1 MTKHQKTLTVLAVLG
16 VIVLLAFPTTAVFAQ
31 NGEPPKAANQAGKQQ
46 KDLGDIL
53 EELTEKYEDMDDGL
67 GKTDKIITKLER
79 WIEKRDAEGKDTSE
93 IETIL
98 ETFQTNLEAI
108 QTAYDNV
115 GTLIETH
122 AGFDANGEVTDE
134 TTAIATLRSIAEGM
148 LDVHQLTEDAR
159 SQLQWDIMTFRYLNQ
174 DD

>member
-1 MTKHQKTLTVLAVLG
+1 MTKHQKTLTILAVLG
-16 VIVLLAFPTTAVFAQ
+16 VMVLLAFPTSAVFAQ

-46 KDLGDIL
+46 KDLGDIFEDL
-53 EELTEKYEDMDDGL
+53 CEKYEDMDDGL
-67 GKTDKIITKLER
+67 KNADKIVTKLER
-79 WIEKRDAEGKDTSE
+79 WIERRSAEGKDTAE

-108 QTAYDNV
+108 QTAYDDV

-122 AGFDANGEVTDE
+122 AGFDANGEVTDDS
-134 TTAIATLRSIAEGM
+134 TAIATLRSIAEGM
-148 LDVHQLTEDAR
+148 LDIHQLTEDAR

-174 DD
+174 ED